1 MKIRALLASSVVLT
15 GFLTVVVPNTVNA
28 AAKQTVKV
36 FMTGDCADGQMVEG
50 VDEDDCEITV
60 SMTPKTAKRS
70 AVLEVAYDTED
81 PEWEELDSGST
92 KSGRLIFGVSSTDD
106 DDVWM
111 DGVVIYRVRV
121 KKSGVNK
128 QFISKEYQTAYTSA
142 EAAADDESLLEDIAN
157 EDPKEQ
163 AFNEKMDAAKKDNQQ
178 KINQQQPN
186 QDIKQNTN
194 GNNSQQN
201 NGGGQPNNNSGGQQ
215 NNNSGGQQN
224 NNSGGQQNNNT
235 GGQQNNNTA
244 GQPNNSGPT
253 SPPTAAQKSTEFNRA
268 CGATQISKETCEKAI
283 AAKTGAEAIAAL
295 GADAE
300 KFCKA
305 LAMMACKDLMPKIY
319 IAAATRK

>member
-28 AAKQTVKV
+28 AAKQSVKI

-60 SMTPKTAKRS
+60 SMTPKNAKRS
-70 AVLEVAYDTED
+70 AVLEVAYDPED
-81 PEWEELDSGST
+81 PEWEKLDSGST
-92 KSGRLIFGVSSTDD
+92 KSGRLIFGVSSTDE

-111 DGVVIYRVRV
+111 DGVVLYRVRV
-121 KKSGVNK
+121 KKSGANK
-128 QFISKEYQTAYTSA
+128 QIISKEYKTAYTSA
-142 EAAADDESLLEDIAN
+142 DAAADDESLLEDLAT
-157 EDPKEQ
+157 EDPDEQ

-194 GNNSQQN
+194 GNNPPQN
-201 NGGGQPNNNSGGQQ
+201 NGGGQPN
-215 NNNSGGQQN
+215 
-224 NNSGGQQNNNT
+224 T
-235 GGQQNNNTA
+235 G
-244 GQPNNSGPT
+244 GPT
-253 SPPTAAQKSTEFNRA
+253 SPPTATQKSQEFNRA
-268 CGATQISKETCEKAI
+268 CGMIQMSKETCEKAI

-295 GADAE
+295 GADSE

-305 LAMMACKDLMPKIY
+305 LAQVACKDIMPKIY
-319 IAAATRK
+319 LAAATRK

>member
-1 MKIRALLASSVVLT
+1 MKIRAAIASSVLLT
-15 GFLTVVVPNTVNA
+15 SFLTVVVPNTVNA
-28 AAKQTVKV
+28 AAKQKVKV

-70 AVLEVAYDTED
+70 AILEVAYDSDE

-92 KSGRLIFGVSSTDD
+92 KSGRLIFGVSSTDE

-111 DGVVIYRVRV
+111 DGIVLYRVRV

-128 QFISKEYQTAYTSA
+128 QFISNEYKTAYTSA
-142 EAAADDESLLEDIAN
+142 DAAADDEDLLEDLAT
-157 EDPKEQ
+157 EDPEEQ
-163 AFNEKMDAAKKDNQQ
+163 AFNEKMDEAKKDNQQ

-194 GNNSQQN
+194 GNNQPQN
-201 NGGGQPNNNSGGQQ
+201 NGGQPNNNG
-215 NNNSGGQQN
+215 
-224 NNSGGQQNNNT
+224 
-235 GGQQNNNTA
+235 
-244 GQPNNSGPT
+244 GQPNMGAPT
-253 SPPTAAQKSTEFNRA
+253 SPPTAAQKSGEFNRA
-268 CGATQISKETCEKAI
+268 CGAIQMSKETCEKAI

-295 GADAE
+295 GPDAE

-305 LAMMACKDLMPKIY
+305 LAQMPCKDVMPKIY
-319 IAAATRK
+319 LAASTRK

>member
-1 MKIRALLASSVVLT
+1 MKIRALLVSSVVLT

-36 FMTGDCADGQMVEG
+36 YMTGDCADGQMVEG

-60 SMTPKTAKRS
+60 SLTPKNAKRS
-70 AVLEVAYDTED
+70 AVLEVAYDPED

-111 DGVVIYRVRV
+111 DGVVLYRVRV
-121 KKSGVNK
+121 KKSGTNK
-128 QFISKEYQTAYTSA
+128 QFVSKEYKTAYTSA
-142 EAAADDESLLEDIAN
+142 EAAADDESLLEDVAN

-194 GNNSQQN
+194 GNNQPQNNGGGQPQNNSGQPQN
-201 NGGGQPNNNSGGQQ
+201 NGGGQPN
-215 NNNSGGQQN
+215 
-224 NNSGGQQNNNT
+224 
-235 GGQQNNNTA
+235 A
-244 GQPNNSGPT
+244 GPT

-268 CGATQISKETCEKAI
+268 CGAIQMSKETCEKAI

-295 GADAE
+295 GPDAE

-319 IAAATRK
+319 VAAAARK

>member
-15 GFLTVVVPNTVNA
+15 GFLTVVVPKTVNA
-28 AAKQTVKV
+28 ASKQSVKI

-60 SMTPKTAKRS
+60 SMTPKNAKRS
-70 AVLEVAYDTED
+70 AVLEVAYDPED
-81 PEWEELDSGST
+81 PEWEKLDSGST
-92 KSGRLIFGVSSTDD
+92 KSGRLIFGVSSTDE

-111 DGVVIYRVRV
+111 DGVVLYRVRV
-121 KKSGVNK
+121 KKSGANK
-128 QFISKEYQTAYTSA
+128 QIISKEYKTAYTSA
-142 EAAADDESLLEDIAN
+142 DAAADDESLLEDLAT
-157 EDPKEQ
+157 EDPDEQ

-194 GNNSQQN
+194 GNNPPQN
-201 NGGGQPNNNSGGQQ
+201 NGGGQPN
-215 NNNSGGQQN
+215 
-224 NNSGGQQNNNT
+224 T
-235 GGQQNNNTA
+235 G
-244 GQPNNSGPT
+244 GPT
-253 SPPTAAQKSTEFNRA
+253 SPPTATQKSQEFNRA
-268 CGATQISKETCEKAI
+268 CGSIQMSKDTCEKAI

-305 LAMMACKDLMPKIY
+305 LAQMACKDVMPKIY
-319 IAAATRK
+319 TAPAPK

>member
-128 QFISKEYQTAYTSA
+128 QFISKKYQTAYTSA

-157 EDPKEQ
+157 EDPEEQ

-194 GNNSQQN
+194 GNNQPQN
-201 NGGGQPNNNSGGQQ
+201 GGSGQPSNGGQPNNNSG
-215 NNNSGGQQN
+215 
-224 NNSGGQQNNNT
+224 
-235 GGQQNNNTA
+235 

>member
-1 MKIRALLASSVVLT
+1 MKIRAVIASSVLLT

-28 AAKQTVKV
+28 AAKQKVKV

-70 AVLEVAYDTED
+70 AILEVAYDSDE

-92 KSGRLIFGVSSTDD
+92 KSGRLIFGVSSTDE

-111 DGVVIYRVRV
+111 DGIVLYRVRV

-128 QFISKEYQTAYTSA
+128 QFISNEYKTAYTSA
-142 EAAADDESLLEDIAN
+142 DAAADDEDLLEDLAT
-157 EDPKEQ
+157 EDPEEQ
-163 AFNEKMDAAKKDNQQ
+163 AFNEKMDEAKKDNQQ

-194 GNNSQQN
+194 GNNQPQN
-201 NGGGQPNNNSGGQQ
+201 NGGQPSNGGQPNNNG
-215 NNNSGGQQN
+215 
-224 NNSGGQQNNNT
+224 
-235 GGQQNNNTA
+235 
-244 GQPNNSGPT
+244 GQPNMGAPT
-253 SPPTAAQKSTEFNRA
+253 SPPTAAQKSGEFNRA
-268 CGATQISKETCEKAI
+268 CGSIQMSKETCEKAI

-295 GADAE
+295 GPDAE

-305 LAMMACKDLMPKIY
+305 LAQMPCKDVMPKIY
-319 IAAATRK
+319 LAASTRK

>member
-1 MKIRALLASSVVLT
+1 MKIRAVIASSVLLT

-28 AAKQTVKV
+28 AAKQKVKV

-70 AVLEVAYDTED
+70 AILEVAYDSD
-81 PEWEELDSGST
+81 QPEWEELDSGST
-92 KSGRLIFGVSSTDD
+92 KSGRLIFGVSSTDE

-111 DGVVIYRVRV
+111 DGIVLYRVRV

-128 QFISKEYQTAYTSA
+128 QFISNEYKTAYTSA
-142 EAAADDESLLEDIAN
+142 DAAADDEDLLEDLAT
-157 EDPKEQ
+157 EDPEEQ
-163 AFNEKMDAAKKDNQQ
+163 AFNEKMDEAKKDNQQ

-194 GNNSQQN
+194 GNNPPQN
-201 NGGGQPNNNSGGQQ
+201 NGGQPNTGGQPNNNG
-215 NNNSGGQQN
+215 
-224 NNSGGQQNNNT
+224 
-235 GGQQNNNTA
+235 
-244 GQPNNSGPT
+244 GQPNMGAPT
-253 SPPTAAQKSTEFNRA
+253 SPPTAAQKSGEFNRA
-268 CGATQISKETCEKAI
+268 CGSIQMSKETCEKAI

-295 GADAE
+295 GPDAE

-305 LAMMACKDLMPKIY
+305 LAQMPCKDVMPKIY
-319 IAAATRK
+319 LAASTRK

>member
-15 GFLTVVVPNTVNA
+15 AFLTVVVPNTVNA

-60 SMTPKTAKRS
+60 SLTPKNAKRS
-70 AVLEVAYDTED
+70 AVLEVAYDPDE

-92 KSGRLIFGVSSTDD
+92 KSGRLIFGVSSTDED
-106 DDVWM
+106 DIWM
-111 DGVVIYRVRV
+111 DGIVLYRVRV
-121 KKSGVNK
+121 KKSGTNK
-128 QFISKEYQTAYTSA
+128 QFISKEYKTAYTSA
-142 EAAADDESLLEDIAN
+142 DAAADDEDLLEDLAT
-157 EDPKEQ
+157 EDPEEQ
-163 AFNEKMDAAKKDNQQ
+163 EFNEKMDDAKKDNQQ

-194 GNNSQQN
+194 GNNQPQN
-201 NGGGQPNNNSGGQQ
+201 GGSGQPSNGGQP
-215 NNNSGGQQN
+215 
-224 NNSGGQQNNNT
+224 
-235 GGQQNNNTA
+235 NNNTA

-268 CGATQISKETCEKAI
+268 CGAIQISKETCEKAI

>member
-1 MKIRALLASSVVLT
+1 MKIRAVIASSVLLT
-15 GFLTVVVPNTVNA
+15 SFLTVVVPNTVNA
-28 AAKQTVKV
+28 AAKQKVKV

-70 AVLEVAYDTED
+70 AILEVAYDSD
-81 PEWEELDSGST
+81 QPEWEELDSGST
-92 KSGRLIFGVSSTDD
+92 KSGRLIFGVSSTEE

-111 DGVVIYRVRV
+111 DGIVLYRVRV

-128 QFISKEYQTAYTSA
+128 QFISNEYKTAYTSA
-142 EAAADDESLLEDIAN
+142 DAAADDEDLLEDLAT
-157 EDPKEQ
+157 EDPEEQ
-163 AFNEKMDAAKKDNQQ
+163 AFNEKMDEAKKDNQQ

-186 QDIKQNTN
+186 QEIKQNTN
-194 GNNSQQN
+194 GNNPPQNNGGGQPQN
-201 NGGGQPNNNSGGQQ
+201 NGGGQPNPG
-215 NNNSGGQQN
+215 
-224 NNSGGQQNNNT
+224 
-235 GGQQNNNTA
+235 
-244 GQPNNSGPT
+244 GPT

-268 CGATQISKETCEKAI
+268 CGSIQMSKETCEKAI

-295 GADAE
+295 GPDAE